1 VGIVR
6 DDWQEQEARN
16 EAGFRDRNEWIERTH
31 ERYAAQGGSFGFVCE
46 CGDATCEA
54 PITLT
59 LAEYE
64 AVRGYATRF
73 AVAPNHENPEAEFVV
88 DEHALYT
95 VVEKITSQARR
106 IIRETDP
113 RRTPKGES

>member
-1 VGIVR
+1 MDSWR
-6 DDWQEQEARN
+6 EREARN
-16 EAGFRDRNEWIERTH
+16 EAGFRDRNESIHQTNV
-31 ERYAAQGGSFGFVCE
+31 QLVTNGGTFEFVCE

-59 LAEYE
+59 IAEYE

-88 DEHALYT
+88 GEHALFT
-95 VVEKITSQARR
+95 VVEKIDSPSRR
-106 IIRETDP
+106 IVRETDP
-113 RRTPKGES
+113 RRRPRGER